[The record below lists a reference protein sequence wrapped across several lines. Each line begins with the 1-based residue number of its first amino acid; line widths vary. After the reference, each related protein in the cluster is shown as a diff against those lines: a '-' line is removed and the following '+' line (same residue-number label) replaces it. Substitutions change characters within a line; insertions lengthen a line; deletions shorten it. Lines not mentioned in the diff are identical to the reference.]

1 MFHVKH
7 FERCFV
13 EFKEDLLKVFG
24 EYGITITD
32 TQVKQFELYYK
43 LVLEWNEKFNLTSIL
58 EQHDVIIKHFLDS
71 VLICEHL
78 KENAKLIDI
87 GAGAGFP
94 SVPIK
99 ILRPDIEIVMVDG
112 LNKRITFLNEVITK
126 LGLKNATAIH
136 ERCELLAHKPE
147 FREKFDYC
155 VARAVAETN
164 VLSEYC
170 LPFVK
175 LFGYM
180 VAYKSRSA
188 NEELEKA
195 KSAIEVLGGKL
206 TDVKNYKLKEIDAE
220 RNLIFIQKKFKTPA
234 KYPRGQNKPKLN
246 PL

>member
-1 MFHVKH
+1 M
-7 FERCFV
+7 

-43 LVLEWNEKFNLTSIL
+43 LILEWNEKFNLTSIL

-78 KENAKLIDI
+78 KENAQLIDI

-112 LNKRITFLNEVITK
+112 LNKRITFLNEVINK
-126 LGLKNATAIH
+126 LGLKNITAIH

-164 VLSEYC
+164 VLAEYC

-180 VAYKSRSA
+180 VAYKSRSVSV
-188 NEELEKA
+188 ELEKA

-220 RNLIFIQKKFKTPA
+220 RNLIFGSKQTKT
-234 KYPRGQNKPKLN
+234 
-246 PL
+246 

>member
-1 MFHVKH
+1 M
-7 FERCFV
+7 EELR
-13 EFKEDLLKVFG
+13 EVFG
-24 EYGITITD
+24 KYGITLNDVQIN
-32 TQVKQFELYYK
+32 QFEEYFSMLIETNK
-43 LVLEWNEKFNLTSIL
+43 VLNLTAIT
-58 EQHDVIIKHFLDS
+58 EEHDVLIKHFLDS

-164 VLSEYC
+164 VLAEYC

-180 VAYKSRSA
+180 VAYKSRNA

-220 RNLIFIQKKFKTPA
+220 RNLIFIQKKFKTPT